1 MEGLH
6 TVDSLPRSFI
16 QCGLC
21 KETIAKP
28 RVLPCLHSYCHAC
41 LGDYIDGQTIRS
53 NGSSENRLRLNGVTC
68 PECPVQIS
76 LQSGTELIPKVKG
89 TDAFVQCFPENTFLE
104 KMVTTVF
111 SLTKENK
118 DCDICVRIGRCADA
132 AMNWCCDCYETLCES
147 CSGVHQGTGVT
158 SEHDVISIA
167 QARQKP
173 LKLLLN
179 KERDVSCKHHEGE
192 ILKLFCQSC
201 SVTICPKCL
210 TGEHKLCGKCMTI
223 SDAYTNHEDELDAL
237 CGKLETVHR
246 FVTEAKNVLTEERES
261 FDERVE
267 KIREEIQVIS
277 RNLCQRIQDSE
288 EKLLT
293 ELDRWRLEAE
303 PGIDSGISKMVE
315 YGNQVQKTR
324 EIVETLLHYG
334 CETEILTSLNA
345 IRDQTAQTEISAY
358 QNVAT
363 CNKRPD
369 VRFSQTKVTADFAED
384 FETLGEILY
393 NEGVSDNNCGQLST
407 WGIACVSRDDMIVVD
422 GTNKALHKFRRGGS
436 LIDQIAVSDEPRDVT
451 HMGAGDIAV
460 TMNRKQVM
468 FLGTTGKIKLKQT
481 VKTQK
486 SYHGVSA
493 LGHDK
498 LAVSYLGSGKSV
510 DIISLEGV
518 IERTLSMEEHGEPLF
533 FDPRYLATT
542 KGDNQLILVSDFRKQ
557 SIIGLTSDGQ
567 VKFKFQSSN
576 GHRTLKPLGICS
588 DRFGNIFV
596 ADYSRDEIVLLNK
609 DGKYQ
614 RSVVTR
620 EDEIDRPV
628 AVDISRDGRL
638 VIVQNDG
645 MVRVFSY

>member
-6 TVDSLPRSFI
+6 TVTSLPQSVI

-21 KETIAKP
+21 KETITKP
-28 RVLPCLHSYCHAC
+28 RVLPCLHSFCHGC
-41 LGDYIDGQTIRS
+41 LRDYIDGQS
-53 NGSSENRLRLNGVTC
+53 NGSNGKYEKRGRLNIVTC
-68 PECPVQIS
+68 PECPVHIS
-76 LQSGTELIPKVKG
+76 LQSGTELIPEVKG

-104 KMVTTVF
+104 RMVTTVW
-111 SLTKENK
+111 SLNKENK
-118 DCDICVRIGRCADA
+118 NCDICLRIGRCADA
-132 AMNWCCDCYETLCES
+132 AVNWCCDCYEALCES

-173 LKLLLN
+173 LALLLN
-179 KERDVSCKHHEGE
+179 KERDVSCKHHQGE

-201 SVTICPKCL
+201 SVTLCAQCV
-210 TGEHKLCGKCMTI
+210 TGEHKLCGKCVTI
-223 SDAYTNHEDELDAL
+223 GDAYTNHEDELDAL

-261 FDERVE
+261 FDDRVE
-267 KIREEIQVIS
+267 KIREEIQAMS
-277 RNLCQRIQDSE
+277 RNLCQRIQESE
-288 EKLLT
+288 EKLLA
-293 ELDRWRLEAE
+293 ELDRWRLETE
-303 PGIDSGISKMVE
+303 PEINLGITKMIE

-334 CETEILTSLNA
+334 CEAEIMTSLNS
-345 IRDQTAQTEISAY
+345 IRDQTAQTETSAY

-369 VRFSQTKVTADFAED
+369 ISFSQSKVTADFAAD
-384 FETLGEILY
+384 FETLGEIRY
-393 NEGVSDNNCGQLST
+393 NEGVSDNSCDQLST

-436 LIDQIAVSDEPRDVT
+436 LIDQIAFSDEPRDVT
-451 HMGAGDIAV
+451 HMGQGDIAV

-468 FLGTTGKIKLKQT
+468 FLGTTGKLKLKQT

-486 SYHGVSA
+486 SYHGISA
-493 LGHDK
+493 LACDK
-498 LAVSYLGSGKSV
+498 LVVSYLGSGKSV

-518 IERTLSMEEHGEPLF
+518 IERTLSMDEHGAPLF

-542 KGDNQLILVSDFRKQ
+542 KGDTQLILVSDFRKQ
-557 SIIGLTSDGQ
+557 SIICLNSDGQ
-567 VKFKFQSSN
+567 VKFKFQSTN

-596 ADYSRDEIVLLNK
+596 ADYSRDEIALLSK

-620 EDEIDRPV
+620 EDEMDRPV